1 MSSTEENKDPFD
13 SLLEKLENEKWPNS
27 YMFKFILPGSN
38 PEKMRL
44 VKDEFGTKKV
54 EMSVNK
60 SKNGKYISLSVKVKK
75 MYSAQAVIDIYRNVS
90 KIEGVMAL

>member
-1 MSSTEENKDPFD
+1 MSTEENKDPFE
-13 SLLEKLENEKWPNS
+13 SLLEKLEAEKWPNA
-27 YMFKFILPGSN
+27 YMFKFILPGGDSD
-38 PEKMRL
+38 KMKR
-44 VKDEFGTKKV
+44 VKACFNNKKN

-75 MYSAQAVIDIYRNVS
+75 MYSAQAVIDIYQEVS

>member
-1 MSSTEENKDPFD
+1 MSTEENKDPFD
-13 SLLEKLENEKWPNS
+13 SLLEKLESEKWPNA
-27 YMFKFILPGSN
+27 YMFKFILPGGDSD
-38 PEKMRL
+38 KMKL
-44 VKDEFGTKKV
+44 VKACFKDKKN

-75 MYSAQAVIDIYRNVS
+75 MYSAQAVIDIYREVS